1 MVKVAPTGPIIK
13 KIGHGV
19 TLTPAGQTTH
29 PPIDPFLRITNHSLY
44 SRGAGLVF
52 STLYLLAQFFV
63 RGFHYAVQAG
73 LELAVQ
79 SSHVASNSC
88 FSCLPAAGMTG
99 ATTIPR
105 PYLEQTKNTNS
116 SNFKWLCSRTS
127 LREET

>member
-1 MVKVAPTGPIIK
+1 M
-13 KIGHGV
+13 
-19 TLTPAGQTTH
+19 
-29 PPIDPFLRITNHSLY
+29 
-44 SRGAGLVF
+44 F

-79 SSHVASNSC
+79 SSQVASN

-99 ATTIPR
+99 ATTIPG

-116 SNFKWLCSRTS
+116 FDFKWLCSRTS